1 MTATGLTLSSKK
13 VMKILDS
20 GSAMTQ
26 KDLVEKTSLH
36 PHTVRFALKKLK
48 EQELLIE
55 KLNRNDLRQIIY
67 QNRVTP
73 FVHGNRND

>member
-1 MTATGLTLSSKK
+1 MK
-13 VMKILDS
+13 VLDS
-20 GSAMTQ
+20 GCAMTQ

-48 EQELLIE
+48 EQELLVE
-55 KLNRNDLRQIIY
+55 RLNRNDLRQIMY
-67 QNRVTP
+67 QNRITP